1 MGIWII
7 VCAVVIATAFLLLM
21 CAYDA
26 WVCADVVERQNA
38 MLLEN
43 EGE

>member
-7 VCAVVIATAFLLLM
+7 ACAVVISTAFCLLM
-21 CAYDA
+21 CAYDI
-26 WVCADVVERQNA
+26 WHYADVIERQNA
-38 MLLEN
+38 LLQES